1 MAIRTIFKNPQC
13 EWIDVEAPAAAEL
26 EMLHQSYQI
35 DMLLLED
42 TVDTNHL
49 PKYEEGQGVH
59 FFLLRENTE
68 LERSTLNT
76 ISDVSTKLGIFL
88 LEGIIITIHRMKN
101 RSVYDTLKELEL
113 STAELTAHQIAL
125 KLGLKVIKSFNDES
139 NNLLEIM
146 DNMENEIFLKNSN
159 GSNQLRR
166 LYRLKRKSGMNTRI
180 MNVSAEWINHFSKLE
195 LSTAEITDLQ
205 DKYRDVLSDFDHL
218 NAQATNLISMF
229 LALSDQKAN
238 QVMKVLA
245 QYSVYFL
252 PITFIA
258 GVYGMN
264 FDFMPELELQNGYW
278 YTLGFM
284 GLVVLLTFLY
294 MRRKRW

>member
-13 EWIDVEAPAAAEL
+13 EWIDVEAPAAADL

-101 RSVYDTLKELEL
+101 RSVYDTLKDLEL

-264 FDFMPELELQNGYW
+264 FDFMPELKLQNGYW